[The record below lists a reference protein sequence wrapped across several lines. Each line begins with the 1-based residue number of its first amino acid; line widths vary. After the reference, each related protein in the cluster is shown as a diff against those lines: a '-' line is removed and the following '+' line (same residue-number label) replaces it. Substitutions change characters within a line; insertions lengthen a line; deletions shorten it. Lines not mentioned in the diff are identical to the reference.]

1 MSSIRIW
8 LPLVIALV
16 LNAAANVLMKVG
28 SKTASALPAGAPLWQ
43 RLANFLN
50 LATLVGIL
58 LFAANVLFYRKALD
72 NLDISVAY
80 PVMVSVGLILV
91 TLAAVFMPA
100 LSERVSAWQ
109 IFGMILIAAGVWLVA
124 RAQ

>member
-16 LNAAANVLMKVG
+16 LNAGANILMKVG
-28 SKTASALPAGAPLWQ
+28 SKTASVLPAGAPPWQ

-50 LATLVGIL
+50 LATLLGIL
-58 LFAANVLFYRKALD
+58 LFAANVMFYRKALD

-91 TLAAVFMPA
+91 TMAAVSIPV
-100 LSERVSAWQ
+100 LSERVSIWQ
-109 IFGMILIAAGVWLVA
+109 IFGMILISGGVWLVA
-124 RAQ
+124 RGQ

>member
-1 MSSIRIW
+1 MSSMRIW

-16 LNAAANVLMKVG
+16 LNAAANVLMKIG
-28 SKTASALPAGAPLWQ
+28 SNTASVLPVGTPVWQ

-91 TLAAVFMPA
+91 TLAAVCIPV
-100 LSERVSAWQ
+100 LSERVSTWQ

-124 RAQ
+124 RGQ